1 MRGGVCVAR
10 ASGGAS
16 RRWGGW
22 PAAACRAVRWP
33 SGGTGH
39 WGRRVS
45 VSHCISMRAVS
56 RGDSRVD
63 DTGCG
68 AAREAGAGG
77 AGTSTRAR
85 ARAAAW
91 RRAAATEGRG
101 CMVARTRGSSEH
113 LEEAGGPARR
123 RGGRVRSS
131 VTLRRPFP
139 GCSLP
144 SLCSDRAARSHSKA
158 HQRRGAAGGEESW
171 SRVSAGEQR
180 LFPPQQVINASNGL
194 RVAHRRRI
202 GEPPACCAA
211 TRAVAAA
218 APCWT
223 TRRLLGPLLRR

>member
-1 MRGGVCVAR
+1 MQVSSQHSAGVGVLKGARRARGRHGQKGAGRIGMNQVGSAGQRAAGQGGRNQAGKRGVSLCVGAFVLPGLQ
-10 ASGGAS
+10 AGAS

-22 PAAACRAVRWP
+22 PAAVCRAVRWP
-33 SGGTGH
+33 SGGTGQ

-77 AGTSTRAR
+77 AGASTRAR

-113 LEEAGGPARR
+113 LEEAGGPARQV
-123 RGGRVRSS
+123 GGCEVR
-131 VTLRRPFP
+131 
-139 GCSLP
+139 
-144 SLCSDRAARSHSKA
+144 
-158 HQRRGAAGGEESW
+158 
-171 SRVSAGEQR
+171 
-180 LFPPQQVINASNGL
+180 
-194 RVAHRRRI
+194 
-202 GEPPACCAA
+202 
-211 TRAVAAA
+211 
-218 APCWT
+218 
-223 TRRLLGPLLRR
+223 